1 MFIIGDTT
9 IVGLVI
15 SPIINHSN
23 NTKLYHFLWFIN
35 QLIYNSRD
43 GPLSK
48 TSRLAAARASSLEN
62 GPGPGFSTEDLEACG
77 MKVRVLG
84 WLVKKWGTHIYI
96 YDIIWYCIYIYDI
109 ISCYMILYDIVWYHM
124 ISYDIIWY
132 YMILYDITGRF

>member
-96 YDIIWYCIYIYDI
+96 YIWY
-109 ISCYMILYDIVWYHM
+109 YMILYIYMILYHV
-124 ISYDIIWY
+124 IWY
-132 YMILYDITGRF
+132 YMILYDIIWYHMILFDIIWYYMI